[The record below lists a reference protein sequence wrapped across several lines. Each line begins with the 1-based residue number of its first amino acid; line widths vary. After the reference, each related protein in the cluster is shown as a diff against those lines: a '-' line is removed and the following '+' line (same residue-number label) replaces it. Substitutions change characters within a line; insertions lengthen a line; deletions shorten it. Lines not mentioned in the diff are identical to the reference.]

1 MSDQIKE
8 LIEKINQEGVAA
20 GQEKAAQ
27 IERQAKTEAE
37 ALVRKAQA
45 QAKKIIEDA
54 QEKVERLQASSSSAL
69 QQAGRDLLLGL
80 KEQILGLLERLMVKD
95 VAAALTAEELAQII
109 SGIISEC
116 RGQEGKQAVVY
127 LSGQDKSKL
136 EGHFLNKLKSEL
148 KSGIELRQK
157 DDINA
162 GFMISFD
169 AGKSHFDFSEKALAQ
184 YLETQ
189 VKPKVAEILKD
200 TK

>member
-20 GQEKAAQ
+20 GQEKAAR
-27 IERQAKTEAE
+27 IEKQAQAEAE
-37 ALVRKAQA
+37 TLVRKAQT
-45 QAKKIIEDA
+45 QARQIIEDA
-54 QEKVERLQASSSSAL
+54 QEKVARLQESSRSTL
-69 QQAGRDLLLGL
+69 KQAGRDLLLGL
-80 KEQILGLLERLMVKD
+80 KEEILGLLERVMVKD
-95 VAAALTAEELAQII
+95 VAAVLTAEELAQII
-109 SGIISEC
+109 TGMIKEC
-116 RGQEGKQAVVY
+116 RGQEAGQAVVY
-127 LSGQDKSKL
+127 LSAADKSKL
-136 EGHFLNKLKSEL
+136 EGHFLNKLKNEL

-157 DDINA
+157 DDIRA